1 MAKSVETVQ
10 QEFSNAVLAA
20 MDQLKPSGLKTYGE
34 RKSQKGGESITFY
47 RYKGGKAK
55 DGVPSMFGKDSD
67 YDGPDFS
74 KHVAPI
80 SFVSSQDKLSQEEM
94 NKTKLDLKNPIVKAL
109 TNAVLSK
116 EDEKI
121 IEKVVASDAN
131 LNKIGSATLDPSTLE
146 AARLLLAEIRD
157 CYVSAEMTPDGKKG
171 VALVMN
177 REDYKRFS
185 TSDAFIHGDYKD
197 AITGGDGVLP
207 LSMKGAEIFIS
218 PLVESGTAYLI
229 PSNSFGYAEW
239 EGAVDPT
246 AEFHKTDGL
255 KWHLQVVKSTG
266 SVIIEPNFITKFSM
280 KPTDTPRPEAPTAES
295 ASLKAKATGNAKA
308 GASLV

>member
-1 MAKSVETVQ
+1 MAKTTDTIQ
-10 QEFSNAVLAA
+10 QNFNTAVLAT
-20 MDQLKPSGLKTYGE
+20 MDQLKPSGLKTFGE
-34 RKSQKGGESITFY
+34 RKTQNGGESMTFY

-74 KHVAPI
+74 KYVAPI
-80 SFVSSQDKLSQEEM
+80 EVVSAQDKVSWEQME
-94 NKTKLDLKNPIVKAL
+94 KTKLDLKNPVVKAL

-121 IEKVVASDAN
+121 IAKIVAADAS
-131 LNKIGSATLDPSTLE
+131 LNKIGSAELDPSTLE

-185 TSDAFIHGDYKD
+185 TSDAFIHGDYKE

-218 PLVESGTAYLI
+218 QSVESGTAYLI
-229 PSNSFGYAEW
+229 PSNTFGYAEW
-239 EGAVDPT
+239 EGSVKPFSKFYED
-246 AEFHKTDGL
+246 DGMQ
-255 KWHLQVVKSTG
+255 WHLQVAKSTG
-266 SVIIEPNFITKFSM
+266 SVVIEPTFITKFSM
-280 KPTDTPRPEAPTAES
+280 KPTTTARPAAKTS
-295 ASLKAKATGNAKA
+295 SLKA
-308 GASLV
+308 